1 MVRGRDCATRR
12 VGGVLGV
19 GLGLG
24 LGLGITLTLTLIARG
39 HLVADRRQDALVV
52 VETCGS
58 GRWWRWDS
66 GGGGAV
72 AVVAEVVVVA
82 VVAVVAVAVGR

>member
-12 VGGVLGV
+12 VGEVLGV

-24 LGLGITLTLTLIARG
+24 LGLGITLTLTLTLIARG

-58 GRWWRWDS
+58 GRWRRWDG

-72 AVVAEVVVVA
+72 AVVAEVAVVVA
-82 VVAVVAVAVGR
+82 VGR